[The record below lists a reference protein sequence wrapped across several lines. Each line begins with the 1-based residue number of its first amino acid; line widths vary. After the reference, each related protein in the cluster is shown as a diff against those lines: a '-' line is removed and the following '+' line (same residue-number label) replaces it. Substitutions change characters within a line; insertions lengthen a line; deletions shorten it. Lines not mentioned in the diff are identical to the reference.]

1 MNINRHR
8 YCCRIATILL
18 ALLPLASSCCHGAT
32 AQLSSIAPSSGTEI
46 SPSQAPAVID
56 SVMAIFY
63 KMVYLPASS
72 VQATGS
78 GTKVSDVHPSYPKY
92 GQWLTNVA
100 TAIKGNIELH
110 DHVSPYDDLSAKAML
125 EFKDLT
131 SRAEFPPTK
140 DVDMQEAQIE
150 GLDLR
155 VLGARLA
162 DLFHNQPAQTRKAA
176 AAYLIRHYKLP

>member
-8 YCCRIATILL
+8 YCRRIATILL
-18 ALLPLASSCCHGAT
+18 ALLPLASPCCQSAT
-32 AQLSSIAPSSGTEI
+32 AQLGSIAPSLGTKI
-46 SPSQAPAVID
+46 TPSQAPAVID
-56 SVMAIFY
+56 SVMSFFY
-63 KMVYLPASS
+63 NMIYLPASA
-72 VQATGS
+72 VQASGS
-78 GTKVSDVHPSYPKY
+78 TTKVSDVHPSYPKY

-100 TAIKGNIELH
+100 TAIKGNIEL
-110 DHVSPYDDLSAKAML
+110 DHVPYDDLSAKAML

-131 SRAEFPPTK
+131 SRAESSPPK
-140 DVDMQEAQIE
+140 DVHLLTAQIQ